1 MFIVSY
7 PWNQDFRLNLV
18 FFVIL
23 EWNLTV
29 KNMGHLPLMKRHF
42 IEGSLNVQHLFF
54 VFFEQNI
61 EEDKP
66 KQCHCQWFVFLSIDV
81 FWFLPWRWNDSTRVF
96 TNMLFLFLGH
106 VKSYSFWACTML
118 FWTFHLGRAKR
129 LSWPNRVKP
138 LAMRHQICCFVHFL
152 ATFHFGRMNVFGVS
166 SSFFH
171 ACCSEAQNS
180 ET

>member
-1 MFIVSY
+1 MSLHRRRLVSMCNICFSSFLNKTSRKTSQNSVIV
-7 PWNQDFRLNLV
+7 
-18 FFVIL
+18 
-23 EWNLTV
+23 T
-29 KNMGHLPLMKRHF
+29 G
-42 IEGSLNVQHLFF
+42 LFSF
-54 VFFEQNI
+54 
-61 EEDKP
+61 
-66 KQCHCQWFVFLSIDV
+66 SIDV
-81 FWFLPWRWNDSTRVF
+81 FWSLPWRWNDSTRVF

-138 LAMRHQICCFVHFL
+138 LAMRHKICCFVHFL
-152 ATFHFGRMNVFGVS
+152 VTFHFGRMNVFGVC

-180 ET
+180 ETLTILHNCWWPCQLFFCKVLKKNN